1 MKTRF
6 IRINDISQ
14 IDLSKVSVYD
24 LRNRYIDVKGNMF
37 GLKYNRAEKK
47 IEIIKIIRTL
57 ARGAGYY
64 SQQVLKRKEHNTQT
78 APHDDTKEI
87 EVDDDEIS
95 SAEQDAVAGMTAG
108 YEEAPAGDESE
119 EKAAVPAVENDDEWS
134 PDYFISK
141 AIAIMESHKSRLNG
155 IIMNVKNSNIV
166 PANDKMGSTYL
177 IDVFRNID
185 LDGVQRIDAMLNSHK
200 ELVSYPRSIVYY
212 VAKLDTRSKNIV
224 DALDT
229 DSRKMR
235 FIYLSEMYFS
245 IRNLYRSLKTTLNE
259 LKDFLSEYEEKH
271 AGKISY
277 NEEKILQDGKTS
289 ISNTISEINM
299 MLSGCK
305 KLESF
310 IYNEGNF

>member
-6 IRINDISQ
+6 IKVDDISQ

-24 LRNRYIDVKGNMF
+24 LRNRYIDAKGNMY
-37 GLKYNRAEKK
+37 GLKYNRNEKK

-57 ARGAGYY
+57 ARGSGYY
-64 SQQVLKRKEHNTQT
+64 SQQIMKRRENGTPADSDEEMEEVMDGEIDSPET
-78 APHDDTKEI
+78 A
-87 EVDDDEIS
+87 
-95 SAEQDAVAGMTAG
+95 
-108 YEEAPAGDESE
+108 APEPGGNESE
-119 EKAAVPAVENDDEWS
+119 SPADMSGEMAAAPEAAAEDEWN

-141 AIAIMESHKSRLNG
+141 TITLMESHKSRLNG
-155 IIMNVKNSNIV
+155 IVMNVKNSNIV
-166 PANDKMGSTYL
+166 PANDKMGSTFL

-185 LDGVQRIDAMLNSHK
+185 LDGVQKIDTLQNSHK

-224 DALDT
+224 DTLDT

-245 IRNLYRSLKTTLNE
+245 IRNLYRSLKTILNE
-259 LKDFLSEYEEKH
+259 LKDFIGEYEEKH
-271 AGKISY
+271 AAKISY

-299 MLSGCK
+299 ILTGCK
-305 KLESF
+305 KLENF
-310 IYNEGNF
+310 VYNEGNF

>member
-6 IRINDISQ
+6 IRIESITQ

-24 LRNRYIDVKGNMF
+24 LRNRYIDAKGNMY
-37 GLKYNRAEKK
+37 GLKYNRIKKK

-57 ARGAGYY
+57 ARGSGYY
-64 SQQVLKRKEHNTQT
+64 SQQVMKRKENGTR
-78 APHDDTKEI
+78 ADSDEAM
-87 EVDDDEIS
+87 DDEHDS
-95 SAEQDAVAGMTAG
+95 DSASLAQDAVSVEDEADDAGVPGVEPGA
-108 YEEAPAGDESE
+108 D
-119 EKAAVPAVENDDEWS
+119 AAVSRSGEDDEWN

-141 AIAIMESHKSRLNG
+141 AISLMESHKSRLSG

-185 LDGVQRIDAMLNSHK
+185 LDGVQKIDSLLNSHK

-245 IRNLYRSLKTTLNE
+245 IRNLYRSLKIILND

-271 AGKISY
+271 AGKIAY
-277 NEEKILQDGKTS
+277 NEEKILQDAKTS

-299 MLSGCK
+299 QLSGCK